1 MRSRLH
7 KTKRTALHLAARYG
21 KVKCIAELIKHGA
34 DLEAKDKDGTT
45 PMALAVWRH
54 HCEVI
59 KALVKMGASK
69 ETTSKQD
76 SKSIAECLKRKVSIK
91 QGM

>member
-21 KVKCIAELIKHGA
+21 KGKCIAELIKHGA
-34 DLEAKDKDGTT
+34 DLEAKDKDGKT
-45 PMALAVWRH
+45 PMALAVWRR
-54 HCEVI
+54 HCKVVR
-59 KALVKMGASK
+59 ALVKMGASK
-69 ETTSKQD
+69 ETTSKKD
-76 SKSIAECLKRKVSIK
+76 SKSIAECLKGNGSIK